1 MSLDELWKKY
11 KKTNDIQYKRM
22 LIEEYIPLVKI
33 VAGRMY
39 NYYGSKIEFDDLLGY
54 GVLGL
59 IDSIDKF
66 DIDRNYKFETYAQ
79 IRIRGAIIDNVRKFD
94 WIPRTMRKKS
104 KEIQNAIFELEN
116 ILDREVTNEDI
127 ANKLNISKEEV
138 DKVLAN
144 TLNFNIVS
152 LEEILSNKG
161 EVVLNSSTGNIPDSV
176 YEANELKKMLAEI
189 IDELPKKER
198 IIISLYYYNELTYR
212 EIGEILNLSESRISQ
227 LHSRAII
234 KIKNGLLKEGIE
246 G

>member
-1 MSLDELWKKY
+1 MSLDELWEKY
-11 KKTNDIQYKRM
+11 KETNDIQYKRM

-79 IRIRGAIIDNVRKFD
+79 IRIRGAIIDNIRKFD

-116 ILDREVTNEDI
+116 VLDREVTNEDI

-176 YEANELKKMLAEI
+176 YEANELKEMLAEI

-198 IIISLYYYNELTYR
+198 IIIDRKSVV
-212 EIGEILNLSESRISQ
+212 
-227 LHSRAII
+227 
-234 KIKNGLLKEGIE
+234 
-246 G
+246 

>member
-11 KKTNDIQYKRM
+11 KETNDIQYKRM